1 MKRIHHVKTRL
12 PVLCALLPL
21 MLLAFVPGS
30 RAADE
35 DGRPEARELMAMV
48 RANQAAQEQAFTGRL
63 RTSGSRERIVVP
75 FQLTMAGGTIT
86 YQFSDPAQTIRVRLG
101 ENDSRIETSGADSG
115 KTALDT
121 PVRGTDVTFEDIALK
136 FLYWTNARTLGEELV
151 GSRNCWVVQAAPP
164 RGGSQYDLVRL
175 WIEKSGAL
183 LKADCYREG
192 KRVRRFE
199 VRGVQRSPSGSGYI
213 LKSMR
218 IQRAGEDGRELAPTY
233 LEITPIP

>member
-12 PVLCALLPL
+12 PALCAVL
-21 MLLAFVPGS
+21 LLAFAPGS
-30 RAADE
+30 RADE
-35 DGRPEARELMAMV
+35 RPEARELMALV
-48 RANQAAQEQAFTGRL
+48 RANQAAQEQVFTGRL
-63 RTSGSRERIVVP
+63 RTSGSRERIIVP
-75 FQLTMAGGTIT
+75 FRLTMAGPAIT

-101 ENDSRIETSGADSG
+101 ENDSRIETSGGG
-115 KTALDT
+115 KGETALDT

-151 GSRNCWVVQAAPP
+151 GSRSCWVVQAAPP
-164 RGGSQYDLVRL
+164 RGSSQYDLVRL

-183 LKADCYREG
+183 LKAECYRQG

-199 VRGVQRSPSGSGYI
+199 VRGVQRSPTGKGYI

-218 IQRAGEDGRELAPTY
+218 IHRIGENGKDLPPTY
-233 LEITPIP
+233 LELTPAK